1 MNDITDTIC
10 ALSTPPG
17 HSGIAV
23 VRVSG
28 GRSLSILDKIF
39 QAKSGLQQFG
49 VRRAVLG
56 KFINPVDGSEIDE
69 GIATCFC
76 APHSYT
82 GEDMCELSIHGSP
95 VLVSSV
101 LDCLCEAGARL
112 AAPGEFT
119 MRAFL
124 NGKIDL
130 AQAEA
135 IRDIIDSSTHY
146 QAQVAAKQRSGMMG
160 QKLSPIKEQLVDV
173 IVHLESTVEF
183 ADEDLA
189 LASRDEIAGRLEGLR
204 ETLSE
209 WVRSYRKG
217 RVIRDGFSLAI
228 VGGPNVG
235 KSSLFNAL
243 LEQHRSIVTD
253 IPGTTRDLVSESMN
267 IGGIP
272 VRLQDT
278 AGIHDAG
285 DVVENLGMEQSRQ
298 AIADSDAILLVG
310 DGSRLFVSSDTEFT
324 KQLAGMRCISVIN
337 KSDLACLWS
346 DYDKG
351 SFAVNGEW
359 IEVSARTKAGIE
371 PLRAKILEEIIG
383 PDSGTRDSVLITNL
397 RHCRALEAAA
407 QEMGQGVNALKLGL
421 SEEFAL
427 TNLLKALQLLGEIT
441 GETRVEDLLDE
452 IFARFCI
459 GK

>member
-28 GRSLSILDKIF
+28 GRALSILKKIF
-39 QAKSGLQQFG
+39 QAKTVSKAGAP
-49 VRRAVLG
+49 RMAVLG
-56 KFINPVDGSEIDE
+56 KFIYPLDGSEIDE
-69 GIATCFC
+69 GIATCFS

-95 VLVSSV
+95 VLASAL
-101 LDCLCEAGARL
+101 LDCLCDAGARL
-112 AAPGEFT
+112 AGPGEFT

-135 IRDIIDSSTHY
+135 IRDIIESSTHY
-146 QAQVAAKQRSGMMG
+146 QAQVAAQQRSGSLG
-160 QKLSPIKEQLVDV
+160 LKLRPIKELLIDV
-173 IVHLESTVEF
+173 IVQLESTIEF
-183 ADEDLA
+183 AEEDLA
-189 LASRDEIAGRLEGLR
+189 IESRDRIAERLDEIR
-204 ETLSE
+204 EALSE
-209 WVRSYRKG
+209 WVLSFRKG
-217 RVIRDGFSLAI
+217 RVIREGFSLAI

-243 LEQHRSIVTD
+243 LERHRSIVTD

-285 DVVENLGMEQSRQ
+285 DFVENLGMDQSRQ
-298 AIADSDAILLVG
+298 AMADSDAILLVG
-310 DGSRLFVSSDTEFT
+310 DRSRIIDQRDVEFAR
-324 KQLAGMRCISVIN
+324 QLAGMRCISVIN
-337 KSDLACLWS
+337 KSDLESLWS
-346 DYDKG
+346 DGDKK
-351 SFAVNGEW
+351 SFAVNSQW
-359 IEVSARTKAGIE
+359 IEVSARTKIGIDR
-371 PLRAKILEEIIG
+371 LREMILDEIIG
-383 PDSGTRDSVLITNL
+383 PDSGARDGVLITSL
-397 RHCRALEAAA
+397 RHCRVLEGAA
-407 QEMGQGVNALKLGL
+407 QEIRLGGQALREGL

-427 TNLLKALQLLGEIT
+427 TNLLKSLQLLGEIT
-441 GETRVEDLLDE
+441 GETRVEDLLEE
-452 IFARFCI
+452 IFSRFCI